1 MSPKAFIRNLGCPKN
16 EVDGG
21 IMAGYLRRAGCK
33 LVASPARAD
42 FMIVNTCGFVR
53 EAKEES
59 IQEILEL
66 ARYKKTGRPKVL
78 IVAGC
83 LAQRYKEELSAGI
96 PEIDHFLGIA
106 DLKNILNIVSSSNGK
121 RTFTGRLTKCY
132 QVADVYPLNEPRSF
146 AYLKISDGCNN
157 SCSYCAIPQIRGRH
171 RSRPMKDIVDEAQ
184 HHISHGVRELV
195 LIGQDTTV
203 YGSDLYGRRSLV
215 RLINLISDLDDRFR
229 IRIMYAHPKGLS
241 DEIIG
246 VLSSG
251 KPVLPYLDLPL
262 QHVSDRI
269 LSAMNRKVTSTEIKT
284 LITKLRESV
293 PGMMLRT
300 TYLVGYPGETSSD
313 FEKLLRFQE
322 EFDIER
328 VGVFGYSPEE
338 GTKAYGSDR
347 RVRASTIARRI
358 DTLMSLVQEQ
368 SLRRN
373 HALIETTVKLL
384 VDGPASAGQ
393 LWARLPS
400 QAPEVDGRVLLQ
412 GKYRRGTV
420 VDARITDAE
429 AYDLYAEPV

>member
-1 MSPKAFIRNLGCPKN
+1 
-16 EVDGG
+16 
-21 IMAGYLRRAGCK
+21 MAGYLQRAGCK

-66 ARYKKTGRPKVL
+66 ARYKESGCPKVL
-78 IVAGC
+78 IVTGC

-106 DLKNILNIVSSSNGK
+106 DLKNILNIVSSGNGK

-132 QVADVYPLNEPRSF
+132 QVADVYPVSRPRSF
-146 AYLKISDGCNN
+146 AYLKISDGCDNL
-157 SCSYCAIPQIRGRH
+157 CSYCAIPQIRGHH
-171 RSRPMKDIVDEAQ
+171 RSRPMKDIADEAK

-203 YGSDLYGRRSLV
+203 YGSDLYGKRSLPL
-215 RLINLISDLDDRFR
+215 LIDKLSNLDGRFS
-229 IRIMYAHPKGLS
+229 IRIMYAHPKGLT
-241 DEIIG
+241 DKIIG
-246 VLSSG
+246 VLLSG

-262 QHVSDRI
+262 QHISDRI
-269 LSAMNRKVTSTEIKT
+269 LSAMNRKVTSTGIKD
-284 LITKLRESV
+284 LIMKLRASV

-338 GTKAYGSDR
+338 GTKAYGSNV

-373 HALIETTVKLL
+373 HALIGTVEKLL
-384 VDGPASAGQ
+384 VDCPAGEGKV
-393 LWARLPS
+393 WARLSS
-400 QAPEVDGRVLLQ
+400 QAPEVDGHVLLQ
-412 GKYRRGTV
+412 GKFRRGTA

>member
-1 MSPKAFIRNLGCPKN
+1 
-16 EVDGG
+16 
-21 IMAGYLRRAGCK
+21 MAGYLQRAGCK

-42 FMIVNTCGFVR
+42 LMIVNTCAFIR

-59 IQEILEL
+59 IREILEL
-66 ARYKKTGRPKVL
+66 ARYKESGRPKTL
-78 IVAGC
+78 IVTGC

-106 DLKNILNIVSSSNGK
+106 DLKNILNIVSSGNGK
-121 RTFTGRLTKCY
+121 RTFTGRLTRCY
-132 QVADVYPLNEPRSF
+132 QVADVYPLNQHRSF
-146 AYLKISDGCNN
+146 AYLKISDGCDNL
-157 SCSYCAIPQIRGRH
+157 CSYCAIPQIRGRH
-171 RSRPMKDIVDEAQ
+171 RSRPMKNIVDEAK
-184 HHISHGVRELV
+184 HHISHGVRELI
-195 LIGQDTTV
+195 LIAQDTTV
-203 YGSDLYGRRSLV
+203 YGSDLYGKQSLV
-215 RLINLISDLDDRFR
+215 RLVDKLSDLKGRFQ
-229 IRIMYAHPKGLS
+229 IRIMYAHPKGLT

-262 QHVSDRI
+262 QHISDRI
-269 LSAMNRKVTSTEIKT
+269 LSVMNRKVTSTAIKE
-284 LITKLRESV
+284 LIMKLRESV
-293 PGMMLRT
+293 PGIALRT

-373 HALIETTVKLL
+373 HALVGTTEKLL
-384 VDGPASAGQ
+384 VDGPAGGGEV
-393 LWARLPS
+393 WARLPS
-400 QAPEVDGRVLLQ
+400 QAPEVDGCVLLR
-412 GKYRRGTV
+412 GRFRRGTV